1 MSFRVSREAGL
12 FRVDRSPVVF
22 GFTEFWS
29 RNPFIF
35 PIKCFMQE
43 FYAAGFAWRIEQF
56 TYSLH
61 LKLELFFSLII
72 RVMTGTN
79 ARNAHVEIQIKDLL
93 LSVEFFTSFSLRP
106 SRQSTHATT
115 IVAESISD
123 VTSHAGKPK
132 NIYISMF
139 WCFRKLPSEADV
151 FLGEFWDSF
160 THHNSGNYSGQSIN
174 ILTNQRLSPT
184 FRGIQNTINVSD
196 SQTSLSPIFF
206 RGGGVC
212 AQC

>member
-1 MSFRVSREAGL
+1 M
-12 FRVDRSPVVF
+12 
-22 GFTEFWS
+22 
-29 RNPFIF
+29 
-35 PIKCFMQE
+35 
-43 FYAAGFAWRIEQF
+43 FYARVLCSRFRLKNWIV
-56 TYSLH
+56 H
-61 LKLELFFSLII
+61 LFSSFEIKAL
-72 RVMTGTN
+72 RFSNYTSHDRHN
-79 ARNAHVEIQIKDLL
+79 CRPKKYFPRNAHVEIQIKALL

>member
-1 MSFRVSREAGL
+1 M
-12 FRVDRSPVVF
+12 
-22 GFTEFWS
+22 
-29 RNPFIF
+29 
-35 PIKCFMQE
+35 
-43 FYAAGFAWRIEQF
+43 FYARVLCSRFRLKNWIV
-56 TYSLH
+56 H
-61 LKLELFFSLII
+61 LFSSFEIKAL
-72 RVMTGTN
+72 RFSNYTSHDRHN
-79 ARNAHVEIQIKDLL
+79 CRPKKYFPRNTHVEIQIKDLL
-93 LSVEFFTSFSLRP
+93 LSVEFFTSFSLHP
-106 SRQSTHATT
+106 SRQSTHATA
-115 IVAESISD
+115 IVAESIND

-151 FLGEFWDSF
+151 FLGEILDSF
-160 THHNSGNYSGQSIN
+160 TYHNSGNYSGQGIN
-174 ILTNQRLSPT
+174 ILTNQRLPPT